1 MVSKLIKVKIKYSYT
16 ILGCSC
22 EVPFWDVPAA
32 PWLGCC
38 DWLLFWPGSCDWLLL
53 WLGSCDWLEVSSA
66 WDCDWLGVCDSSL
79 SMATSLFSSRA
90 CWEVL
95 LCGGDALLLSI
106 GDEDSSLP
114 LCRFWKMQYKNIM
127 SKLNTSGRYKQQFFF
142 IHVPSI
148 NEYILGSYTSLY
160 DEQKPHTEYCTE
172 SHKYLY
178 LYINS

>member
-32 PWLGCC
+32 PWVGCC

-79 SMATSLFSSRA
+79 SMATSLLSSRA

-114 LCRFWKMQYKNIM
+114 LCRFWKMQYRNVM
-127 SKLNTSGRYKQQFFF
+127 SKLNTSGRYKHQFFF
-142 IHVPSI
+142 
-148 NEYILGSYTSLY
+148 YT
-160 DEQKPHTEYCTE
+160 CTF
-172 SHKYLY
+172 
-178 LYINS
+178 NC